1 MSQGDA
7 LSLISMTLSEI
18 LTLALPLLGIAMIV
32 GLVISIFQATTAIQ
46 EQTLTFVP
54 KMIVILL
61 IMVFMGPWYITRIM
75 DFTRRIFDL
84 IGQARM

>member
-1 MSQGDA
+1 
-7 LSLISMTLSEI
+7 MTLSEI